1 MYPVSRLPLRPG
13 WLGRCCR
20 IPTFICGSIF
30 DAYVVGDPLTL
41 VLVVCEA
48 LFVSSAVAEV
58 VEKEADEEEVV
69 LSPVVDVF
77 SVLMFSTMIVAWG
90 VVSVSALV
98 DAVSIGA
105 VADAVAGNE
114 LIVDLRTSAVVE
126 AASPCVSVLVVP

>member
-1 MYPVSRLPLRPG
+1 M
-13 WLGRCCR
+13 
-20 IPTFICGSIF
+20 
-30 DAYVVGDPLTL
+30 
-41 VLVVCEA
+41 LVVCEA